1 MRSVLTTATVLG
13 LILISLITSGCAES
27 RLTMENYARIE
38 EGMSLR
44 QVEAVLGKGD
54 KKGGGLSIGSF
65 DASAYE
71 VIWGNKKHFIAAT
84 LVNDE
89 VITKVHRGLE

>member
-1 MRSVLTTATVLG
+1 MRGVFTTATLLG
-13 LILISLITSGCAES
+13 LILISLVTSGCAES

-44 QVEAVLGKGD
+44 EVESVLGTGK

-71 VIWGNKKHFIAAT
+71 IIWGDKERFIAIT

-89 VITKVHRGLE
+89 VMTKVHRGLE

>member
-1 MRSVLTTATVLG
+1 MRDFFTKATVFG
-13 LILISLITSGCAES
+13 LLLIGVLTSGCAEN

-44 QVEAVLGKGD
+44 EVESVLGTGK

-71 VIWGNKKHFIAAT
+71 VIWGDKERFIAIT

-89 VITKVHRGLE
+89 VMTKVHRGLE

>member
-1 MRSVLTTATVLG
+1 MRNVFTTATAMG
-13 LILISLITSGCAES
+13 LILIGLVTSGCAES

-71 VIWGNKKHFIAAT
+71 VIWGDKQRFIAVT
-84 LVNDE
+84 LINDE
-89 VITKVHRGLE
+89 VMTKVHRGLE

>member
-1 MRSVLTTATVLG
+1 MRDVFTKATVLG
-13 LILISLITSGCAES
+13 LILIGLVTTGCAES

-44 QVEAVLGKGD
+44 AVEAVLGKGD

-71 VIWGNKKHFIAAT
+71 VIWGNKKRFIAVT